1 MTLLIANQ
9 DFSIEVAGVDVEVKR
24 GDFWDSSTAL
34 AIAVA
39 GAGLLSVLPD
49 GITTHQVAGP
59 GGASDWE
66 G

>member
-1 MTLLIANQ
+1 MALLIANQ
-9 DFSIEVAGVDVEVKR
+9 DFSVEVAGVDVEVKR
-24 GDFWDSSTAL
+24 GDFYDSTTAL

-49 GITTHQVAGP
+49 GITSHTIVG
-59 GGASDWE
+59 DWE

>member
-9 DFSIEVAGVDVEVKR
+9 DFSVEVAGVDTPVKR
-24 GDFWDSSTAL
+24 GDFWDSTTAL
-34 AIAVA
+34 AVQVA

-49 GITTHQVAGP
+49 GITSHVIAG
-59 GGASDWE
+59 DWE

>member
-1 MTLLIANQ
+1 MALLIANQ
-9 DFSIEVAGVDVEVKR
+9 DFSVEVAGSDVPVKR

-34 AIAVA
+34 AVQVT

-49 GITTHQVAGP
+49 GITTHQITG
-59 GGASDWE
+59 DWE

>member
-1 MTLLIANQ
+1 MANQ
-9 DFSIEVAGVDVEVKR
+9 DFSVEVGGVDFEVKR

-34 AIAVA
+34 AVQVA

-49 GITTHQVAGP
+49 GITAHQVDPANP
-59 GGASDWE
+59 WE

>member
-9 DFSIEVAGVDVEVKR
+9 DFSVEVGGVDTPVKR
-24 GDFWDSSTAL
+24 GDFWDSTTAL
-34 AIAVA
+34 AAAVA

-49 GITTHQVAGP
+49 GISSHTLVG
-59 GGASDWE
+59 DWE

>member
-9 DFSIEVAGVDVEVKR
+9 DFSVEVGGVETPVKR
-24 GDFWDSSTAL
+24 GDFWDSTTAL
-34 AIAVA
+34 AAAVS

-49 GITTHQVAGP
+49 GITSHTIAG
-59 GGASDWE
+59 DWE

>member
-1 MTLLIANQ
+1 MALLIANQ
-9 DFSIEVAGVDVEVKR
+9 DFSVEVGGVDYEVKR

-34 AIAVA
+34 ATQLV

-49 GITTHQVAGP
+49 GISTHTIVG
-59 GGASDWE
+59 DWE

>member
-1 MTLLIANQ
+1 MALLIANQ
-9 DFSIEVAGVDVEVKR
+9 DFSVEVAGVDTPVKR

-34 AIAVA
+34 AVQVA

-49 GITTHQVAGP
+49 GITSHTISG
-59 GGASDWE
+59 DWE